1 MNNFFLFFSYSRSA
15 IAITSTVPWPIKD
28 TTTNASQIQE
38 TKCIDRS
45 KWAIQEKKRRKRK
58 KKINKKKEE
67 ITCFI
72 CRGQSYGSL
81 SLSLSLSLCVNVLSY
96 VVRFRRHRRDRRYR
110 LILRGVQLRRRGRRK
125 ACVAQE
131 RGFQPKK
138 GRSAPHIPPVVSA
151 GLGATEP
158 LRGSTI
164 RRAQWCSTDLRP
176 SLKPATLKFHGLH
189 AIMNEKRKK
198 KEEEEEKEVEK
209 EGREEQQSLCVAKW

>member
-1 MNNFFLFFSYSRSA
+1 MTDQRHDDERFSNPRNQVYRSIQMNN
-15 IAITSTVPWPIKD
+15 P
-28 TTTNASQIQE
+28 
-38 TKCIDRS
+38 
-45 KWAIQEKKRRKRK
+45 KKKERK
-58 KKINKKKEE
+58 KEKIINKKKEE
-67 ITCFI
+67 ITRFI
-72 CRGQSYGSL
+72 CTGQSYAL
-81 SLSLSLSLCVNVLSY
+81 SVNVLSY

-164 RRAQWCSTDLRP
+164 RRAQWCSTDLVLLFARR
-176 SLKPATLKFHGLH
+176 A
-189 AIMNEKRKK
+189 
-198 KEEEEEKEVEK
+198 
-209 EGREEQQSLCVAKW
+209 